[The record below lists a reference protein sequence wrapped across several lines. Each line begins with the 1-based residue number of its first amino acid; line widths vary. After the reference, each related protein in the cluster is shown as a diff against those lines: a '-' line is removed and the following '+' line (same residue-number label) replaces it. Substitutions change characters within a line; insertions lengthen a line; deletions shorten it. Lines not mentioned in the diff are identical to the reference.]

1 MTPARDVEQ
10 GVILINVLVIL
21 ALSSTIVFAMLRLSD
36 TGVTRSQRYS
46 EAGQAFALIDGA
58 EATAIA
64 ALRRD
69 MRDAPLVD
77 HPAED
82 WAGIAQDQVAIEG
95 GSFSL
100 TIRDAAGKFNLTNL
114 AQGQPQDVLLLQKIL
129 TRLEMPDTVG
139 LRILARMA
147 NPKPLNGMD
156 DLLAAGLDADTLAR
170 LSALVT
176 VLPKPTAINLNAM
189 PDAMFAVLA
198 ANPVQ
203 ARLLQGI
210 RERQGQLSAS
220 DLLNAGLILGA
231 QVSEVSAFFSI
242 TTRVS
247 IGGTTVAR
255 ESLLMRAAAPE
266 GALVTVVA
274 RTAVP

>member
-36 TGVTRSQRYS
+36 TGVSRSQRYS

-100 TIRDAAGKFNLTNL
+100 TIHDAAGKFNLTNL

-247 IGGTTVAR
+247 VGGTTVAR

>member
-1 MTPARDVEQ
+1 M
-10 GVILINVLVIL
+10 
-21 ALSSTIVFAMLRLSD
+21 
-36 TGVTRSQRYS
+36 
-46 EAGQAFALIDGA
+46 
-58 EATAIA
+58 
-64 ALRRD
+64 
-69 MRDAPLVD
+69 
-77 HPAED
+77 
-82 WAGIAQDQVAIEG
+82 
-95 GSFSL
+95 
-100 TIRDAAGKFNLTNL
+100 
-114 AQGQPQDVLLLQKIL
+114 LLLQKIL

-176 VLPKPTAINLNAM
+176 VLPKPTAINLNTM

-210 RERQGQLSAS
+210 REKLGQLSAS

-247 IGGTTVAR
+247 VGGTTVAR